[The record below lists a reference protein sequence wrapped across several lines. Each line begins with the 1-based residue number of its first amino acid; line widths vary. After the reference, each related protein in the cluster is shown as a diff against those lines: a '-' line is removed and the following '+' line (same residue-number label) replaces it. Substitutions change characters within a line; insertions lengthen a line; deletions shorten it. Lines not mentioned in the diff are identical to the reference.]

1 MCVFGRGVAEDMDDV
16 DDDAAAE
23 DFECLAAR
31 SGAFPPLPR
40 HTFLP
45 LPRHIFLPLPRHIF
59 LPWTALLEEAAED
72 LDFRSKFTDTST
84 IYRKL

>member
-1 MCVFGRGVAEDMDDV
+1 MFGRGVAEDMDDV

-45 LPRHIFLPLPRHIF
+45 LPRHIFLP
-59 LPWTALLEEAAED
+59 WTALLEEAAED